1 MPYMNVGDSLSY
13 PRYRWV
19 ICALL
24 LLATTSNYVDRQI
37 LGILAPE
44 LQRELGW
51 SEIEYG
57 HIVTGFQ
64 VAYAVGLVV
73 CGWLVDRM
81 GPRWGM
87 LLAVSLWSLAAM
99 AHGVGRT
106 VVHFAFARG
115 CLGLA
120 EAANFPAS
128 VKAVSEWFPRHERA
142 FAIGIFNSGSNLGA
156 IVVPLLVP
164 FIAMQFGWRVAFFVV
179 GALGFVWVAAALV
192 LFRSPSP
199 EQQSLLHEP
208 AREHVAGNQRVGWAA
223 MLLRRETRAFATA
236 KFLTDPVWWFY
247 LYWTPKY
254 LHSTFGLELTS
265 IGLPLVVIYLCADVG
280 SIGGG
285 WWSGRLI
292 KRGLGAAQA
301 RSRVML
307 WCALAVLPVVALALS
322 SSLVGAVAILGLAT
336 AAHQAWSANLFA
348 SVADTVPHGEV
359 GSVIGFGG
367 MAGAIGGVLLAQTA
381 GYSLH
386 FTGSY
391 LPLFMVCS
399 VAYLVAWTVIRRAM
413 SSAPQWVMGGV
424 R

>member
-1 MPYMNVGDSLSY
+1 MNSGDSHSY

-24 LLATTSNYVDRQI
+24 LLATTSNYIDRQI

-57 HIVTGFQ
+57 HIVTAFQ
-64 VAYAVGLVV
+64 AAYALGLVL
-73 CGWLVDRM
+73 CGWLVDRV
-81 GPRWGM
+81 GARWGL
-87 LLAVSLWSLAAM
+87 LLAVSLWSVAAM

-106 VVHFAFARG
+106 VTHFALARAG
-115 CLGLA
+115 LGLA

-128 VKAVSEWFPRHERA
+128 VKSVSEWFPRHERA

-156 IVVPLLVP
+156 IVAPLLVP
-164 FIAMQFGWRVAFFVV
+164 VIAVQYGWRAAFFLV
-179 GALGFVWVAAALV
+179 GALGFVWVLFAAA
-192 LFRSPSP
+192 LFRSPSG
-199 EQQSLLHEP
+199 EQQSVLQGQEP
-208 AREHVAGNQRVGWAA
+208 TQDSEQQRVGWAA
-223 MLLRRETRAFATA
+223 MFSRRETRAFAAA

-254 LHSTFGLELTS
+254 LHSTFGLELTA
-265 IGLPLVVIYLCADVG
+265 IGVPLVLIYLCADVG

-292 KRGLGAAQA
+292 KRGVGVARA

-307 WCALAVLPVVALALS
+307 WCALAVLPVSALASS

-348 SVADTVPHGEV
+348 SVADTIPHGGV
-359 GSVIGFGG
+359 GSVVGIGG
-367 MAGAIGGVLLAQTA
+367 MAGAIGGVVLAQGA

-391 LPLFMVCS
+391 LPLFVVCS
-399 VAYLVAWTVIRRAM
+399 VAYIVAWTIIRR
-413 SSAPQWVMGGV
+413 GV
-424 R
+424 RPAPH